1 MAVPLCADLMGKEKG
16 EAVSCR
22 SKKPSLP
29 EQQKGS
35 VFACFTRKAM
45 AVFSS
50 RHLATSRLDEA
61 WEYFLLGNV
70 FAALR
75 CQGKVSEVV
84 ALCRANHSG
93 SQCTS
98 SANSH
103 IKTTWAKTT
112 TRGSAQGSL
121 LGEEQEGEK
130 KKKSFK

>member
-70 FAALR
+70 FASQPCGARAKSRRSWLSAEQITAAPSAHPALTATSKPLGQR
-75 CQGKVSEVV
+75 PRHG
-84 ALCRANHSG
+84 ALLRALS
-93 SQCTS
+93 
-98 SANSH
+98 
-103 IKTTWAKTT
+103 
-112 TRGSAQGSL
+112 
-121 LGEEQEGEK
+121 
-130 KKKSFK
+130 